1 MLRLMMMALLASLSH
16 GQSFQVGLS
25 FAQVSQAIVAE
36 ESGPKAQAS
45 AHRFTVAV
53 SRQPSAVLR
62 AVSGE
67 HMPEATALY
76 SVRVC
81 NVSAEAATLDAG
93 AIEAA
98 IVREGIAIVP
108 RPLSQRAVARTRTRA
123 RSMLA
128 RLGEVAVF
136 AAPIVLG
143 FAASGAV
150 RLSDWQIAGVSGLG
164 AGLRIVADSSA
175 GERAAVTEGIAELG
189 TWLSDMP
196 AMLVEPDRCAPAVLT
211 LGSFDPQRRALVIG
225 MP

>member
-1 MLRLMMMALLASLSH
+1 MIRALAVGTVLCAALY
-16 GQSFQVGLS
+16 GQ
-25 FAQVSQAIVAE
+25 
-36 ESGPKAQAS
+36 ESTDPGSGRA

-62 AVSGE
+62 SVAGE
-67 HMPEATALY
+67 KMPEATALY

-81 NVSAEAATLDAG
+81 SAAREAVTLDAG
-93 AIEAA
+93 AVESA

-108 RPLSQRAVARTRTRA
+108 RPLSQRAVTRTRTRA

-164 AGLRIVADSSA
+164 AGLRIVADASA
-175 GERAAVTEGIAELG
+175 GERAAAAEGIAELG

-196 AMLVEPDRCAPAVLT
+196 AMLVEPDRCVPAVLT